1 MDSQLVRRGL
11 GSEQARGY
19 QLCGRKVITPR
30 SRGAVPIPP
39 PHARVH
45 ARRHARELHGTLT
58 HSMARSHT
66 PWHAH
71 TRPQIPPLPPHA
83 GMAQAC
89 IHTPGGPISPGSHTP
104 PYDPCLCLST
114 PSIMPSPTTR
124 PGCLPRLPGP
134 AISHTSPLGSAPGPA
149 SLSQQAPVPLSS
161 ADGPWMGA
169 PAVPTAPPAL
179 GPLSLNPVLPFSG
192 HPTQPGP

>member
-58 HSMARSHT
+58 HSMARSHSPPNTT
-66 PWHAH
+66 P
-71 TRPQIPPLPPHA
+71 
-83 GMAQAC
+83 
-89 IHTPGGPISPGSHTP
+89 
-104 PYDPCLCLST
+104 
-114 PSIMPSPTTR
+114 
-124 PGCLPRLPGP
+124 
-134 AISHTSPLGSAPGPA
+134 
-149 SLSQQAPVPLSS
+149 
-161 ADGPWMGA
+161 A
-169 PAVPTAPPAL
+169 PARRH
-179 GPLSLNPVLPFSG
+179 GSSLHPHSWRSYLPWFS
-192 HPTQPGP
+192 HPTLRPRSLP

>member
-58 HSMARSHT
+58 HSMARSHSPPNTT
-66 PWHAH
+66 PAPARRH
-71 TRPQIPPLPPHA
+71 
-83 GMAQAC
+83 AQAC

-179 GPLSLNPVLPFSG
+179 GPCLSILSFPSAATP
-192 HPTQPGP
+192 PQPGP